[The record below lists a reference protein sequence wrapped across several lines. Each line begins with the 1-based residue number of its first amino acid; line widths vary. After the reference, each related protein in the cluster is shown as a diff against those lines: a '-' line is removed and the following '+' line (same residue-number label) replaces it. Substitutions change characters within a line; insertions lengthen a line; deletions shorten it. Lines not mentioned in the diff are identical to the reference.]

1 MQYLITQIFL
11 YLVAAAG
18 TGWLIGRF
26 TTKTREASA
35 LRSLNEWQEKYYAL
49 EQYRNRLKKENHS
62 LNKTHQK
69 HLREMAQLRVQLT
82 GMKARSQTVA
92 AEERGRTDRVELYKK
107 ALMERDQMIQKLRQ
121 RVEASENKVKH
132 LLARVSALSSSKR
145 QFEERLQDQN
155 GENDLL
161 STQIFDLNTETK
173 SAQSRL
179 RLITSER
186 DKLNAEV
193 ELLSKERAEYQDRVD
208 TLIEEQESLMGKV
221 RELKGQ
227 TEEYETHLAE
237 LRSDMNDLT
246 TQVLNVSNERDNY
259 LKKLRKISSL
269 LEVEAE
275 REREDVA

>member
-1 MQYLITQIFL
+1 MQYLVTQIFL

-69 HLREMAQLRVQLT
+69 QLKEMAQLRVQLT
-82 GMKARSQTVA
+82 GMKARSQTIVT
-92 AEERGRTDRVELYKK
+92 EQKGRRDRVDLYKK
-107 ALMERDQMIQKLRQ
+107 ALIERDDVIQKLRQ

-132 LLARVSALSSSKR
+132 LLARVSSLSSSKR
-145 QFEERLQDQN
+145 QFEDRLQDRS

-179 RLITSER
+179 RLITAER

-193 ELLSKERAEYQDRVD
+193 DLLSKERADNQDRVD
-208 TLIEEQESLMGKV
+208 TLIDEQESLMSKV
-221 RELKGQ
+221 KELKNQ
-227 TEEYETHLAE
+227 TQAYETHLAE

-246 TQVLNVSNERDNY
+246 TQVLNVSNERDSY
-259 LKKLRKISSL
+259 LSKLNKISSL
-269 LEVEAE
+269 LEAE
-275 REREDVA
+275 TAREREDVA